1 MFSIRNHLKSQEIME
16 NCIPRKYLRRVVVT
30 VAVALAQRGIA
41 EAQTMRPQSTLSNNS
56 SVAGD
61 DLIAKGMASSS
72 IAADVLPDAPMPQD
86 HSSEQDQQAPQRD
99 RTHINPIPLLP
110 PRLNS
115 GTVLTAHDK
124 WEIYYHKTYSPAA
137 MIYPLFGAGIQMAN
151 PKKDY
156 PREWQDGMGAF
167 GRIYGNALA
176 ERSARSTADFGTQVL
191 FHEDPRYQR
200 SNSANPVL
208 RVGHA
213 LVWTFVDKS
222 DSGRRTFA
230 LSTFTSSAAGGFVG
244 MAYLPDGYND
254 VTHAEQRMVMGI
266 GTRAISNILTEFEPV
281 WGPWAAKLRVPKL
294 LPAWWVPQPK
304 Q

>member
-1 MFSIRNHLKSQEIME
+1 
-16 NCIPRKYLRRVVVT
+16 
-30 VAVALAQRGIA
+30 
-41 EAQTMRPQSTLSNNS
+41 
-56 SVAGD
+56 
-61 DLIAKGMASSS
+61 
-72 IAADVLPDAPMPQD
+72 
-86 HSSEQDQQAPQRD
+86 
-99 RTHINPIPLLP
+99 
-110 PRLNS
+110 
-115 GTVLTAHDK
+115 
-124 WEIYYHKTYSPAA
+124 
-137 MIYPLFGAGIQMAN
+137 
-151 PKKDY
+151 
-156 PREWQDGMGAF
+156 MGAF

-176 ERSARSTADFGTQVL
+176 QRSARSTADFGTQVL